1 MFQTHFMMGQ
11 INMAPSQKR
20 KSCEHNPE
28 LLICW
33 QFFWGFQFLVRFSK
47 ESSHGEL
54 LTGEKI
60 ILADQNKAGETE
72 SQPTHCLLVV
82 IYYTHTHTQT
92 HNLVTDALGAREGC
106 SQNKRPLNDRPTAGC
121 HILLSY
127 TRKTHTSSRA
137 LLYFIASVVNK
148 WTKMN
153 KKTYPH

>member
-60 ILADQNKAGETE
+60 IVADQNKAGEME
-72 SQPTHCLLVV
+72 SPTTHCCWLSYIIHTHTHTHKHTILSPTPLERVKGVPKISAPSTTDPLQVV
-82 IYYTHTHTQT
+82 IYYYHTHAKHTQ
-92 HNLVTDALGAREGC
+92 APG
-106 SQNKRPLNDRPTAGC
+106 
-121 HILLSY
+121 
-127 TRKTHTSSRA
+127 
-137 LLYFIASVVNK
+137 LYF
-148 WTKMN
+148 TL
-153 KKTYPH
+153 